1 MLSPDL
7 ATGYDYTYDAD
18 VGKYLDLHAYSGTYV
33 TFDDA
38 DSLSENTGF
47 QTVDWTNSVILDG
60 VTCGE
65 LGDTGHCN
73 REL

>member
-38 DSLSENTGF
+38 DSLSEKHGIS
-47 QTVDWTNSVILDG
+47 DGRLDEQCDSG
-60 VTCGE
+60 RSH
-65 LGDTGHCN
+65 L
-73 REL
+73 R